1 MKLNRFTVSFE
12 EQDMHFLK
20 EKGLIK
26 AASMVKKHHKNYD
39 VPFIY
44 DTYQLARTIAV
55 PRNMLFE
62 LTRDTSKHYKLI
74 MLRKKNGGL
83 RYIHSP
89 DVDLKHAQ
97 TQILKKI
104 LNKMDVSTFATAY
117 IQGKK
122 LKDNAG
128 PHTNHKYLL
137 KMDITDFFGSITYL
151 QVISSAFNSK
161 MYPVQI
167 GAMLTSL
174 CCLNDVLP
182 QGAPTSPMLSNIVMK
197 SFDDI
202 IGNWCKE
209 KNITYTRYCDDL
221 TFSADVQLY
230 GVYLKVKD
238 MLEKRG
244 FEVNESKTKFIANSS
259 SQRVT
264 GLTVNEKVSVPRE
277 YKRKLR
283 QEIYYALKFGLA
295 DSIIKGN
302 KTEYINRG
310 VPDIYSYYNHLQ
322 GKMFY
327 IFQIEPGNPW
337 FAKASDKLEGQ
348 LFKERRNVRHV

>member
-1 MKLNRFTVSFE
+1 MKLNKFTVSFE
-12 EQDMHFLK
+12 EQDMNFLK
-20 EKGLIK
+20 EFGIFKSSSIVRK
-26 AASMVKKHHKNYD
+26 HYKKHKT
-39 VPFIY
+39 PFIY

-62 LTRDTSKHYKLI
+62 LARCAQKHYKLI

-89 DVDLKHAQ
+89 DKDLKHAQ
-97 TQILKKI
+97 VQILKKV
-104 LNKMDVSTFATAY
+104 LNNIEVSQYATAY
-117 IQGKK
+117 IKGKK
-122 LKDNAG
+122 LKDNAS
-128 PHTNHKYLL
+128 PHINHKYLL

-151 QVISSAFNSK
+151 QVISSAFNSN

-197 SFDDI
+197 NFDDI

-221 TFSADVQLY
+221 TFSADIPLY
-230 GVYLKVKD
+230 NVYLKASD
-238 MLEKRG
+238 MLMRRG
-244 FEVNESKTKFIANSS
+244 FEVNENKTKFITNSS

-264 GLTVNEKVSVPRE
+264 GLTVNEKVSIPRE
-277 YKRKLR
+277 YKRQLR
-283 QEIYYALKFGLA
+283 QEIYYALKFGFA
-295 DSIIKGN
+295 ESIMQGN
-302 KTEYINRG
+302 KFNFIEKGSPKCEKYFHHLKG
-310 VPDIYSYYNHLQ
+310 QVYYVL
-322 GKMFY
+322 
-327 IFQIEPGNPW
+327 QIEPNNIW
-337 FAKASDKLEGQ
+337 FWEAAEKLDIAYIQ
-348 LFKERRNVRHV
+348 KNMRYPN